1 LIIVAQPTR
10 SLINTDGPL
19 MVETQQDLRE
29 NDLGDLA
36 YAPLH
41 EEQDRVAGMA
51 VLTIEVL
58 GAAQERDVDGKKQP
72 SIGVTSFE
80 WP

>member
-1 LIIVAQPTR
+1 
-10 SLINTDGPL
+10 
-19 MVETQQDLRE
+19 
-29 NDLGDLA
+29 LA

-58 GAAQERDVDGKKQP
+58 GAAQERNVDGKKQP